1 MVATARIL
9 IVEDDAIVAR
19 DLKASLTKMGYFVT
33 GVAAAGEEALEMA
46 GENRPDLVLMDIM
59 FDGDIDGI
67 ETAQRMRDR
76 HDVPVIYLTAF
87 GDQAT
92 FARAKQTLPLA
103 FVLKPFDPKELYLTI
118 ETSLERRRL
127 ETDLETSEQRFIALA
142 GVVRDGIVITDAEG
156 GVTFINRV
164 AESLT
169 GFKSND
175 LKGTDWTQLLAPVD
189 GPRKSREAPWQENSG
204 DKPAELRA
212 KDGTYQ
218 IRQIRFGSH
227 RRQEGERKR
236 SRVCLPSLRASYSTG
251 KSSRPAVP
259 LEVAIFAERVR
270 VLYQKAISA
279 IPTNLVTAA
288 ILIAVSWGEFDHH
301 TLVAWGAANGILSAL
316 RLGLVIVYRR
326 KPRPPG
332 NARQWANAFVA
343 GTVLSGGLWGLSA
356 LLFFDPDVLA
366 YRVFVIFILGGL
378 CADRPPARRA
388 TCRRSSRSTC
398 RRSCPQRS
406 SCWSAPTRS
415 MWRWA

>member
-19 DLKASLTKMGYFVT
+19 DLNASLTKMGYFVT

-76 HDVPVIYLTAF
+76 YDVPVIYLTAF

-127 ETDLETSEQRFIALA
+127 ETDLETSEQRFVALA
-142 GVVRDGIVITDAEG
+142 GVVRDGIVVTDPEG

-169 GFKSND
+169 GFKSSE

-189 GPRKSREAPWQENSG
+189 GPRKSREAAWQESSG
-204 DKPAELRA
+204 NKAAELRA
-212 KDGTYQ
+212 KDGATKFVKYDSVP
-218 IRQIRFGSH
+218 IVD
-227 RRQEGERKR
+227 RKGNVR
-236 SRVCLPSLRASYSTG
+236 GVVFAF
-251 KSSRPAVP
+251 RP
-259 LEVAIFAERVR
+259 
-270 VLYQKAISA
+270 
-279 IPTNLVTAA
+279 
-288 ILIAVSWGEFDHH
+288 
-301 TLVAWGAANGILSAL
+301 
-316 RLGLVIVYRR
+316 
-326 KPRPPG
+326 
-332 NARQWANAFVA
+332 
-343 GTVLSGGLWGLSA
+343 
-356 LLFFDPDVLA
+356 
-366 YRVFVIFILGGL
+366 
-378 CADRPPARRA
+378 
-388 TCRRSSRSTC
+388 
-398 RRSCPQRS
+398 
-406 SCWSAPTRS
+406 
-415 MWRWA
+415 

>member
-67 ETAQRMRDR
+67 ETAQRMRDH

-142 GVVRDGIVITDAEG
+142 GVVRDGIVITDVEG

-189 GPRKSREAPWQENSG
+189 GPRKSREAPWQESSG
-204 DKPAELRA
+204 DKPAELHA
-212 KDGTYQ
+212 KDGSTKFVRYDSVP
-218 IRQIRFGSH
+218 IVD
-227 RRQEGERKR
+227 RKGNVRGVVFAFR
-236 SRVCLPSLRASYSTG
+236 S
-251 KSSRPAVP
+251 
-259 LEVAIFAERVR
+259 
-270 VLYQKAISA
+270 
-279 IPTNLVTAA
+279 
-288 ILIAVSWGEFDHH
+288 
-301 TLVAWGAANGILSAL
+301 
-316 RLGLVIVYRR
+316 
-326 KPRPPG
+326 
-332 NARQWANAFVA
+332 
-343 GTVLSGGLWGLSA
+343 
-356 LLFFDPDVLA
+356 
-366 YRVFVIFILGGL
+366 
-378 CADRPPARRA
+378 
-388 TCRRSSRSTC
+388 
-398 RRSCPQRS
+398 
-406 SCWSAPTRS
+406 
-415 MWRWA
+415 